1 MSGAIP
7 AAALERFVRAQDP
20 LMTQVRAELA
30 SGRKRGHWMWFVFP
44 QLRGLG
50 SSPMAEHYAIASIEE
65 AIDYLRHPVLGARL
79 ADCAATVNAVR
90 DTPIGTIFPYP
101 DDLKFHSCMTLF
113 SRAARRADAPAYG
126 EIFHASL
133 EKYFAGRPD
142 SRTLELL
149 GAGADWPAGAD

>member
-20 LMTQVRAELA
+20 LMAQVLAELA
-30 SGRKRGHWMWFVFP
+30 SGRKSGHWMWFVFP

-50 SSPMAEHYAIASIEE
+50 SSPMAQHYAIASIEE
-65 AIDYLRHPVLGARL
+65 AIAYLRHPILGARL
-79 ADCAATVNAVR
+79 ADCTATVNALR

-113 SRAARRADAPAYG
+113 SRAARRADTPAYG

-133 EKYFAGRPD
+133 AKYFAGRPD
-142 SRTLELL
+142 SRTLDLL
-149 GAGADWPAGAD
+149 ATGAA